1 MSALSKHGLANLTM
15 LFISKAGGVLVV
27 LLFMPM
33 FYRILGAAQ
42 FGVVAV
48 ILSLQA
54 LLVML
59 DFGMSTMVGREVA
72 VHGTGSPNSAK
83 MWRNAEVVLSIFY
96 LGLVLLAGLWGV
108 LSSPANLSG
117 VATVS
122 IALLFWAMV
131 LQNLGQTVLLGA
143 KSYQAA
149 SILQLFGALFRA
161 AITLFALQEIAA
173 TVPVFIAAQL
183 LTTLL
188 QLALTRWACGRTLMA
203 HLPLGFLIKYDIVGC
218 KALLKQGKPL
228 VIFGLAGAAVMQLDK
243 PIIAAFISAEEVAT
257 YFLAVTFC
265 MTPIAV
271 LAGPV
276 SQYFQPKLL
285 SLASQGNSQET
296 QRLVA
301 RFVFV
306 LLLVTVLPSIALW
319 FYRDFWVALW
329 LGNTINTAQ
338 VVLYIAVLL
347 PGVVIGA
354 LGYIPFAMLTAQQD
368 YHFQARLSA
377 AMTVIVLLLVLIFA
391 KQYNAYAICW
401 VYAAYHIFSTLTS
414 WLRAIFLLQIREYA
428 KDSLL
433 RTLKLL
439 LVVGVV
445 GGVVKSAL
453 IFICE
458 TQCQPLVFLAI
469 MSLIGGGAGLIYSRR
484 ATRVE
489 TI

>member
-1 MSALSKHGLANLTM
+1 MSALSRHGLANLAM

-59 DFGMSTMVGREVA
+59 DLGMSTMVGREVA

-83 MWRNAEVVLSIFY
+83 MWRNAEVVLSVFY
-96 LGLVLLAGLWGV
+96 LGLLLLAGLWGAF
-108 LSSPANLSG
+108 SSPANLSG
-117 VATVS
+117 ASTAA

-131 LQNLGQTVLLGA
+131 LQNLGQTLLLGA

-149 SILQLFGALFRA
+149 SSLQLFGALFRA
-161 AITLFALQEIAA
+161 AITLIALQKIAA

-188 QLALTRWACGRTLMA
+188 QLTLTRWACRRTLKA
-203 HLPLGFLIKYDIVGC
+203 HLPAGLIIRYDFAGC

-228 VIFGLAGAAVMQLDK
+228 LIFGLAGAAVMQLDK
-243 PIIAAFISAEEVAT
+243 PIIAAFISAQEVST

-285 SLASQGNSQET
+285 SLVSDGNTLET
-296 QRLVA
+296 KRLVA

-306 LLLVTVLPSIALW
+306 LLMVTALPSLALW

-329 LGNTINTAQ
+329 LGNTININQ
-338 VVLYIAVLL
+338 VVKYIAVLL

-377 AMTVIVLLLVLIFA
+377 SMTAITLILVVYFA
-391 KQYNAYAICW
+391 AQYNAYAVCW
-401 VYAAYHIFSTLTS
+401 VYAAYHTISTMASWFRAMSLVKTS
-414 WLRAIFLLQIREYA
+414 VYA
-428 KDSLL
+428 KDSLFMVV
-433 RTLKLL
+433 KLL
-439 LVVGVV
+439 LAMVGAGYIVKLMLSWFSGVQYEAAVYSLIMLIIGVV
-445 GGVVKSAL
+445 S
-453 IFICE
+453 
-458 TQCQPLVFLAI
+458 
-469 MSLIGGGAGLIYSRR
+469 GLIYLKRN
-484 ATRVE
+484 AHE
-489 TI
+489 IQI